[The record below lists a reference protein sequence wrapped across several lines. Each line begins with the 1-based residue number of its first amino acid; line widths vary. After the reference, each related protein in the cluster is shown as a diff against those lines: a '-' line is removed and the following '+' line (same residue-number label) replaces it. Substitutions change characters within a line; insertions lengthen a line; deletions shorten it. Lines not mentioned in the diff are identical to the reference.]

1 LSWIPKIRRAMGRPR
16 FTHPERMRYHR
27 TPSTPHLPID
37 PMGSTTFPLDLD
49 ILDRAIVQC
58 AWARTVRGGSSPA
71 DMSSAGQWMAWN
83 LQRKAKSAVRCQVP
97 SEKAESNRINQIE
110 SIKSNQS
117 NRIES
122 DRIKSNQKLV

>member
-1 LSWIPKIRRAMGRPR
+1 
-16 FTHPERMRYHR
+16 MRYHR
-27 TPSTPHLPID
+27 TPSTPHLPKD

-83 LQRKAKSAVRCQVP
+83 LQRSQIRFQVSGVMCQAP
-97 SEKAESNRINQIE
+97 GEKA
-110 SIKSNQS
+110 QS
-117 NRIES
+117 NEADQSSIRLS
-122 DRIKSNQKLV
+122 VW